1 MFNKLL
7 ISVIVILFIIY
18 CDAFGQNSTI
28 QDELA
33 DTANAKV
40 YQAPS
45 ITVTTTRAI
54 ERISGVPFSEMS
66 KIELNNFYTVQDV
79 PKLLSWM
86 PSITS
91 YSQSGN
97 DIGYSNLTMRG
108 FDQRRISVLINGIP
122 QNDPEDHQVYWID
135 FPDLS
140 SNVELIQVQR
150 GAGLSNYGSA
160 SIGGSI
166 NLLTSNFVNTKGIK
180 LFSGIG
186 VQQFSD
192 DDKTTFQN
200 RVSKFSL
207 EVSSGVVD
215 NFAFYGRLSRIN
227 SLGYR
232 DRSWTEMNSF
242 FLSAIKFSGD
252 LTTQINV
259 FGGPI
264 TDALVYTG
272 IPKSYIKDE
281 KLRRKNPSSWQY
293 DSTGKKVSY
302 LTERR
307 EQEVE
312 GFSQPHYEILNDWKI
327 TENLMFKSA
336 LFYYTGDGYYDYDA
350 SWADSSTLRITTE
363 QGFNPKEN
371 PTNAVVRANVSNKH
385 GGWIP
390 RLIFKHN
397 KGVLTLGTEIRFH
410 RSNHWGKVSY
420 ADKLPENYDPEYKMY
435 EYDGIR
441 DIFSVFARERYE
453 FSEKLA
459 MSLELQL
466 VHNRYGIE
474 NEKNGNFYTRYLDKD
489 GNAIN
494 GNGEIF
500 NVNYLFFNPKIG
512 ATYSVDGNLN
522 FYSLLAWT
530 SREPRMS
537 NLYSASDACYGATPL
552 FEIRVDEQNNIFYDF
567 SKPLIKPEKML
578 NFELGGNYRTEDF
591 MLVANFYWMQYFDEL
606 VKSGQTDIFGEPID
620 GNAPKTLHYGLE
632 LEASY
637 FLFKKDNNYLSINAN
652 ATFSKNQIVEYN
664 FVTDEGEIVPLKD
677 NEVAG
682 FPSFIANMMLN
693 FQYNNFFVSVKGKFV
708 GESRT
713 DNFADLIL
721 ADERIIKQLTNDY
734 ISGYY
739 IDNILDSYFVLN
751 ADISYTFKNILDF
764 QAIKLHLQI
773 NNLLNEL
780 YAAGG
785 EGKDFFPAAERNIFF
800 GIELGL

>member
-1 MFNKLL
+1 MFTKLL
-7 ISVIVILFIIY
+7 MSAILISSFMY
-18 CDAFGQNSTI
+18 CNANGQKTTI

-33 DTANAKV
+33 DTANARV

-45 ITVTTTRAI
+45 ITVTTTRAL
-54 ERISGVPFSEMS
+54 EGISGVPFSEMS
-66 KIELNNFYTVQDV
+66 KIELSNFYTVQDV

-140 SNVELIQVQR
+140 SNIELIQVQR
-150 GAGLSNYGSA
+150 GAGLTNYGSA

-166 NLLTSNFVNTKGIK
+166 NLLTSNFVNQKGIK
-180 LFSGIG
+180 LFSGVG
-186 VQQFSD
+186 VQQFTEGDETVLQS
-192 DDKTTFQN
+192 

-215 NFAFYGRLSRIN
+215 DFAFYGRLSRIN

-293 DSTGKKVSY
+293 DATGKNISY

-307 EQEVE
+307 EQEIE
-312 GFSQPHYEILNDWKI
+312 GFSQPHYEMLNDWKI
-327 TENLMFKSA
+327 SDNILFKSA

-350 SWADSSTLRITTE
+350 SWADTSTLRITTV
-363 QGFNPKEN
+363 QGFNPTEN
-371 PTNAVVRANVSNKH
+371 PTNAVVKANVSNRH

-390 RLIFKHN
+390 RIIFKHN
-397 KGVLTLGTEIRFH
+397 DGELTFGTEIRFH
-410 RSNHWGKVSY
+410 RSNHWGKISY
-420 ADKLPENYDPEYKMY
+420 ADKLPQNYNPEYKIY

-453 FSEKLA
+453 FTEKFA

-474 NEKNGNFYTRYLDKD
+474 NEKSGNFFTSYLDKN
-489 GNAIN
+489 GNSIS

-512 ATYSVDGNLN
+512 ASYSLNENLN
-522 FYSLLAWT
+522 FYSLIAWT
-530 SREPRMS
+530 QREPRMS
-537 NLYSASDACYGATPL
+537 NLYSASDAYYGATPL
-552 FEIRVDEQNNIFYDF
+552 FEFRVDEQENIYYDF
-567 SKPLIKPEKML
+567 SKPLVKPEKML
-578 NFELGGNYRTEDF
+578 NFELGGSYRTEDF
-591 MLVANFYWMQYFDEL
+591 MFAANFYLMQYFDEL

-632 LEASY
+632 LEVAY
-637 FLFKKDNNYLSINAN
+637 FLFKKAETYLSINAN
-652 ATFSKNQIVEYN
+652 ATISKNQIIDYN
-664 FVTDEGEIVPLKD
+664 FVTDKGEIVPLKD

-682 FPSFIANMMLN
+682 FPSFIANVMLN
-693 FQYNNFFVSVKGKFV
+693 YQENDLFASVKGKFV
-708 GESRT
+708 GKSRT
-713 DNFADLIL
+713 DNFGDLVL
-721 ADERIIKQLTNDY
+721 NDERIIKQLTNDY
-734 ISGYY
+734 MSGYY
-739 IDNILDSYFVLN
+739 NDNTLDSYFVLN

-764 QAIKLHLQI
+764 HAIKLHLQI

-785 EGKDFFPAAERNIFF
+785 EGKDFFPAAERSLFF